1 MAAES
6 KRDQLIKTAL
16 ELFYRDGFKATGIDK
31 ILAEAGVAK
40 MTLYK
45 HFPSKEA
52 LICAVLRRRDE
63 EFRDWAMKYVE
74 THAATPR
81 ERLLAL
87 FDAHYNWFSERN
99 FRGCLFLNAAAE
111 FAGNTES
118 ITAIAL
124 EHKKLLHGYIRGLAS
139 ATGAHNPD
147 ELADWLLLLLDGA
160 ISGAQLTMTA
170 DWAMHAKGAAARL
183 IDSAATPPLQP
194 GTG

>member
-1 MAAES
+1 MTAET
-6 KRDQLIKTAL
+6 KREQLIKTAL
-16 ELFYRDGFKATGIDK
+16 ALFYRDGFKATGIDK
-31 ILAEAGVAK
+31 ILSEAGVAK

-45 HFPSKEA
+45 YFPSKEA

-63 EFRDWAMKYVE
+63 DFRDWAMQYVE
-74 THAATPR
+74 THATTPR

-87 FDAHYNWFSERN
+87 FDAHYSWFSERN

-111 FAGNTES
+111 FAGNTET

-139 ATGAHNPD
+139 ATGTHNPD
-147 ELADWLLLLLDGA
+147 QLADWLILLLDGA

-170 DWAMHAKGAAARL
+170 DWAIQAKSAAAQL
-183 IDSAATPPLQP
+183 IDNTAVPPP
-194 GTG
+194 ASN